1 MKAGI
6 YGAAGYTGLELI
18 GLLNQH
24 PELEICFATS
34 DSYAG
39 QKYQG
44 ITFSTSAD
52 ADASTVDLVF
62 LCTPHGVSAPL
73 AARSLDAGAKV
84 VDLSAD
90 LRMKTADAYQQWY
103 GHTHPVPALLPAP
116 YGLPEL
122 NRPNLIHQNC
132 IANPGCYPTTTLLGL
147 APLAKAEAIRA
158 GANLIVDAKSGVSG
172 AGRQPKVDF
181 LFSEVFGDFKPY
193 NVGRKHRHVG
203 EIEQELHALN
213 PNLGT
218 LIFSPHLIPIDRG
231 LLATSYVPLA
241 EGWTLEN
248 VRQIYESAY
257 ADEPL
262 VTLLPAGETAR
273 IKEVANTNGAMISL
287 HAATPDTVIVV
298 SVLDNLRKGAASQA
312 VQNANLM
319 LNLPETMGLLI

>member
-1 MKAGI
+1 MKVGI

-18 GLLNQH
+18 TLLNKH
-24 PELEICFATS
+24 PEMDIEFATS

-39 QKYQG
+39 QKHQG
-44 ITFSTSAD
+44 VTFSTNAE
-52 ADASTVDLVF
+52 ADASRVEMVF

-103 GHTHPVPALLPAP
+103 GHPHPVPALLPIP

-122 NRPNLIHQNC
+122 NRPNILHQNC

-147 APLAKAEAIRA
+147 APLAKAGAIQA
-158 GANLIVDAKSGVSG
+158 GATLIVDAKSGVSG
-172 AGRQPKVDF
+172 AGRQPKVDI

-193 NVGRKHRHVG
+193 NIGRKHRHVG

-213 PNLGT
+213 PALGT
-218 LIFSPHLIPIDRG
+218 LIFSPHLIPVDRG

-241 EGWTLEN
+241 EGWTLEK
-248 VRQIYESAY
+248 VRQVYESVY
-257 ADEPL
+257 TDEPL

-273 IKEVANTNGAMISL
+273 IKDVANTNGAVISL
-287 HAATPDTVIVV
+287 HPATSDMLIVV
-298 SVLDNLRKGAASQA
+298 SALDNLRKGAASQA

-319 LNLPETMGLLI
+319 LNLPETMGLIN